1 MSTYMYVPYLKT
13 MYQAKRVSST
23 NAILWSPSDIGRN
36 VQRPFRNVRRAFRVV
51 QGAYRGSW
59 SAFRDVRHV
68 RRVWQ

>member
-1 MSTYMYVPYLKT
+1 MSTYMYVPYLET

-51 QGAYRGSW
+51 
-59 SAFRDVRHV
+59 
-68 RRVWQ
+68 